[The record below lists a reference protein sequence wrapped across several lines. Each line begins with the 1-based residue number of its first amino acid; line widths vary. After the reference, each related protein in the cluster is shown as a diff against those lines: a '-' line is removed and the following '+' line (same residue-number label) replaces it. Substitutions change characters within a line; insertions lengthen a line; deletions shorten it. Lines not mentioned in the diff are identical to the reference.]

1 MTTTRPFQPSLDNLD
16 VRQDASLDDFSSFGY
31 KPIITAVNALY
42 QGQLQEL
49 YIIGDKGVGKTHLAM
64 AITDKYTTYGKTVIC
79 VSLIDMINSDDG
91 SSALMGLESFD
102 LIILDDIQAVSQS
115 DEWQEALFHLIN
127 RIRKDQKQLIFIAD
141 NPAKE
146 LGVGLLDLLT
156 RLSLAPAMRM
166 PDGEAVS
173 DRQAILH
180 SILRRK
186 NWRLPDEIF
195 EYLLYYGPWKAGDI
209 VTVLNQIAPLLTH
222 LSRVQ
227 VSKKTTQEI
236 KQIIDEQTL
245 FLEIDKYIAV
255 IDEP

>member
-16 VRQDASLDDFSSFGY
+16 VRQDASLDDFSSLGY
-31 KPIITAVNALY
+31 TPIITAINALF

-64 AITDKYTTYGKTVIC
+64 AITDKYTAQGKTVIC

-102 LIILDDIQAVSQS
+102 LIILDDVGAVGASA
-115 DEWQEALFHLIN
+115 EWQEALFHLIN
-127 RIRKDQKQLIFIAD
+127 RIRKDHKQMIFLAD
-141 NPAKE
+141 NSARE
-146 LGVGLLDLLT
+146 LGISLLDLLT
-156 RLSLAPAMRM
+156 RLSLAPAMRL
-166 PDGEAVS
+166 PSGDELS
-173 DRQAILH
+173 DRQAVLQ

-195 EYLLYYGPWKAGDI
+195 EYLLYHGPYKASDI
-209 VTVLNQIAPLLTH
+209 MAVLSQITPLLKH

-227 VSKKTTQEI
+227 VPKKTMQEI
-236 KQIIDEQTL
+236 KHIINEQTL
-245 FLEIDKYIAV
+245 LLEIGEYMNE
-255 IDEP
+255 IDE